1 MSKLIKGGADHDTGQ
16 FRFSQDLAPYTD
28 YAAASRI
35 QAKSLFQNQKTNYR
49 SFAIIPDI
57 IAVDIMKK
65 FGVDVHAKDNGQ
77 DELSKI
83 RKIVINNYPQLL
95 TGNIVKH
102 PQGR

>member
-1 MSKLIKGGADHDTGQ
+1 MNNLIKGGVDHNTGQ
-16 FRFSQDLAPYTD
+16 YKFSQDLEPYTD
-28 YAAASRI
+28 YAAAARV

-65 FGVDVHAKDNGQ
+65 FGVDVNAQDNGQ
-77 DELSKI
+77 DEMQKI

-95 TGNIVKH
+95 TGNIVKN
-102 PQGR
+102 PKGR